1 VDEAPGNNVPAL
13 LRTSV
18 FMDYGNTWLID
29 RPAQLSPSYN
39 EWGTGFGFF
48 VTAGQ
53 HFTARLTVAW
63 ALNDVLGVQA
73 GSAQAYFSVG
83 YQF

>member
-1 VDEAPGNNVPAL
+1 
-13 LRTSV
+13 
-18 FMDYGNTWLID
+18 MDYGNTWLID
-29 RPAQLSPSYN
+29 RLPNLSSSYTQ
-39 EWGTGFGFF
+39 WGTGFGFF

-63 ALNDVLGVQA
+63 ALHDTLDTQA
-73 GSAQAYFSVG
+73 GNAQAYFSVG